1 MSIGRNVVKKQKI
14 SQFRTLKSRDN
25 VSNLYNINKK
35 AKKQKKDLKK
45 DKFRNIMMMYDYVY
59 INIIYSMQD
68 Y

>member
-59 INIIYSMQD
+59 INIIYSMQV

>member
-1 MSIGRNVVKKQKI
+1 MKKQKI
-14 SQFRTLKSRDN
+14 SQFRTLKSRDY

-59 INIIYSMQD
+59 INIIYSMQV